1 MPEITKRRYISAE
14 AAVAMTAAPLAP
26 TSCAPSIV
34 SIVRPVMSASI
45 WHVTGESGDC
55 GPQAHA
61 RLDERTSGY
70 LRLAIRPRAL
80 SIAKIRYPS
89 TTKATTIAPMKS
101 ATPSAP
107 EMAGSRK
114 V

>member
-1 MPEITKRRYISAE
+1 MLKPGGRFYFTVKQGMSLSKRRLFHRIEHRLGVY
-14 AAVAMTAAPLAP
+14 AAGLARVQMSRMTA
-26 TSCAPSIV
+26 
-34 SIVRPVMSASI
+34 
-45 WHVTGESGDC
+45 
-55 GPQAHA
+55 
-61 RLDERTSGY
+61 GY

-101 ATPSAP
+101 ATPPAP

>member
-45 WHVTGESGDC
+45 WHVTGESA
-55 GPQAHA
+55 PSPTST
-61 RLDERTSGY
+61 EYPRTTSS
-70 LRLAIRPRAL
+70 L
-80 SIAKIRYPS
+80 
-89 TTKATTIAPMKS
+89 
-101 ATPSAP
+101 
-107 EMAGSRK
+107 
-114 V
+114 